1 MLERTIRQRR
11 FLLFLVDLL
20 ATLLAFWLAYA
31 IRFHVETGLWKGV
44 DEPLRAYLWLT
55 LPFCSIW
62 LFMYQ
67 RVGLYGPPS
76 MRQAFSE
83 FWSFIRA
90 GVLGVIILFA
100 LTYAL
105 RIWQEPARV
114 FTAFFFA
121 GAVALPMGGR
131 WLVRT
136 ATTRWLADGI
146 SVQRVLVVGA
156 GAAGRDVAE
165 GIRHQAVGF
174 RMVGFLD
181 DEEEVGGEIAE
192 GIRVLGRVSEL
203 ETCVRR
209 HAIDEVIIA
218 LAGSSHEEQ
227 AALIRECLGLR
238 VVWKIVPTQ
247 YDMLLDRISVDEV
260 AGVPL
265 IGMKTSNII
274 GVNYAV
280 KRAVDVVGAL
290 LLLLFSLPLMIVV
303 ALAIKLTSPGPIFF
317 SQTRIGYRQRPFRFL
332 KFRSMVVDAEARKPD
347 LTEMNVRA
355 GPVFKIKDD
364 PRATP
369 VGRLIR
375 KFSIDELPQLLHVLR
390 GDMSLIG
397 PRPPLPEEVA
407 QYEECQK
414 RRLDAPPGIT
424 GLWQVSGRTR
434 LNFDE
439 MVQLDLYYLENWSLM
454 LDLKIALRTILVVV
468 FGFEH

>member
-31 IRFHVETGLWKGV
+31 IRFHVETGLWKAV
-44 DEPLRAYLWLT
+44 DEPLQAYLLLT
-55 LPFCSIW
+55 LPVCSIW
-62 LFMYQ
+62 LFMCQ

-83 FWSFIRA
+83 LRSFIRA

-105 RIWQEPARV
+105 RIWPEPARV
-114 FTAFFFA
+114 FVAFFSV
-121 GAVALPMGGR
+121 GAVVFPMAGR

-136 ATTRWLADGI
+136 ATTRWLADGM
-146 SVQRVLVVGA
+146 SVRRVLVVGA
-156 GAAGRDVAE
+156 SAAGRDVAE
-165 GIRHQAVGF
+165 GIRQQAVGF

-181 DEEEVGGEIAE
+181 DKEEVGAEITE
-192 GIRVLGRVSEL
+192 GIKVLGRVSEL
-203 ETCVRR
+203 ESCVRH
-209 HAIDEVIIA
+209 HAIDEVIVA
-218 LAGSSHEEQ
+218 LSGSSHEEQ
-227 AALIRECLGLR
+227 AALIEKCLGLH

-280 KRAVDVVGAL
+280 KRTVDVVGAL
-290 LLLLFSLPLMIVV
+290 LLLLSSLPLMIVV
-303 ALAIKLTSPGPIFF
+303 AIAIKLTSPGPIFF
-317 SQTRIGYRQRPFRFL
+317 GQTRIGCKQRPFRFL

-347 LTEMNVRA
+347 LADINERE
-355 GPVFKIKDD
+355 GPVFKIRDD
-364 PRATP
+364 PRVTS

-407 QYEECQK
+407 QYEEWQK

-434 LNFDE
+434 LDFDE
-439 MVQLDLYYLENWSLM
+439 MVQLDLHYLENWSLM
-454 LDLKIALRTILVVV
+454 LDLRIALRTILVVV